1 LAFILYLRG
10 VYIPDQRSIVWN
22 DFLYRPEIEDS
33 WRKCRLITEKATNND
48 LNINKIMKFEEYQ
61 SEASQTALYPRR
73 MSNLEYP
80 TLGLAGE
87 AGEVA
92 NIVKKIQR
100 DFGGEI
106 TDETRLKLKDELGDV
121 LWYISACADELGLTL
136 TEIAEFNVEKLAK
149 RHNR

>member
-1 LAFILYLRG
+1 M
-10 VYIPDQRSIVWN
+10 
-22 DFLYRPEIEDS
+22 DF
-33 WRKCRLITEKATNND
+33 K
-48 LNINKIMKFEEYQ
+48 EYQ
-61 SEASQTALYPRR
+61 SNAKQTALYPNRLK
-73 MSNLEYP
+73 NLEYP

-100 DFGGEI
+100 DFGGVI
-106 TDETRLKLKDELGDV
+106 NDDTRAKLKDELGDV

-136 TEIAEFNVEKLAK
+136 DEIAEYNVEKLAR

>member
-1 LAFILYLRG
+1 MNF
-10 VYIPDQRSIVWN
+10 
-22 DFLYRPEIEDS
+22 ED
-33 WRKCRLITEKATNND
+33 
-48 LNINKIMKFEEYQ
+48 YQ
-61 SEASQTALYPRR
+61 SEASQTAHYPRR

-100 DFGGEI
+100 DNDGII
-106 TDETRLKLKDELGDV
+106 TDETRAKLKDELGDV

-136 TEIAEFNVEKLAK
+136 NEIAEFNVQKLAK
-149 RHNR
+149 RHNRAA

>member
-1 LAFILYLRG
+1 M
-10 VYIPDQRSIVWN
+10 N
-22 DFLYRPEIEDS
+22 
-33 WRKCRLITEKATNND
+33 
-48 LNINKIMKFEEYQ
+48 FEEYQ

-100 DFGGEI
+100 DNDGVI
-106 TDETRLKLKDELGDV
+106 TDEIRGKLKDELGDV

-136 TEIAEFNVEKLAK
+136 NEIAEFNVGKLAK
-149 RHNR
+149 RHNRAA

>member
-1 LAFILYLRG
+1 M
-10 VYIPDQRSIVWN
+10 N
-22 DFLYRPEIEDS
+22 
-33 WRKCRLITEKATNND
+33 
-48 LNINKIMKFEEYQ
+48 FEEYQ
-61 SEASQTALYPRR
+61 QEAKQTALYPNRLK
-73 MSNLEYP
+73 NLEYP

-106 TDETRLKLKDELGDV
+106 TGETRAKLKDELGDV

-136 TEIAEFNVEKLAK
+136 AEIAEYNVEKLAARHK
-149 RHNR
+149 RENGKRKI

>member
-1 LAFILYLRG
+1 M
-10 VYIPDQRSIVWN
+10 N
-22 DFLYRPEIEDS
+22 
-33 WRKCRLITEKATNND
+33 
-48 LNINKIMKFEEYQ
+48 FEEYQ
-61 SEASQTALYPRR
+61 AEAKQTALYPRR
-73 MSNLEYP
+73 LRNLEYP

-106 TDETRLKLKDELGDV
+106 TEETRQKLKDELGDV

-136 TEIAEFNVEKLAK
+136 AEIAEFNVEKLAK
-149 RHNR
+149 RHKR

>member
-1 LAFILYLRG
+1 M
-10 VYIPDQRSIVWN
+10 N
-22 DFLYRPEIEDS
+22 
-33 WRKCRLITEKATNND
+33 
-48 LNINKIMKFEEYQ
+48 FEEYQ
-61 SEASQTALYPRR
+61 TEASQTAHYPRR

-100 DFGGEI
+100 DHDGI
-106 TDETRLKLKDELGDV
+106 LTDETRGKLKDELGDV

-136 TEIAEFNVEKLAK
+136 QEIAEYNVNKLAK
-149 RHNR
+149 RHGR

>member
-1 LAFILYLRG
+1 MITTMNF
-10 VYIPDQRSIVWN
+10 
-22 DFLYRPEIEDS
+22 ED
-33 WRKCRLITEKATNND
+33 
-48 LNINKIMKFEEYQ
+48 YQ

-100 DFGGEI
+100 DHGGVI
-106 TDETRLKLKDELGDV
+106 NDDTRLKLKDELGDV

-136 TEIAEFNVEKLAK
+136 KEVAEFNVQKLAK
-149 RHNR
+149 RHGR

>member
-1 LAFILYLRG
+1 
-10 VYIPDQRSIVWN
+10 
-22 DFLYRPEIEDS
+22 
-33 WRKCRLITEKATNND
+33 
-48 LNINKIMKFEEYQ
+48 MKFEEYQ
-61 SEASQTALYPRR
+61 QEAKQTALYPRR
-73 MSNLEYP
+73 LQNLEYP

-106 TDETRLKLKDELGDV
+106 TDEIRAKLKDELGDV

-136 TEIAEFNVEKLAK
+136 TEIAEFNVGKLAK
-149 RHNR
+149 RHHRK

>member
-1 LAFILYLRG
+1 MNF
-10 VYIPDQRSIVWN
+10 
-22 DFLYRPEIEDS
+22 ED
-33 WRKCRLITEKATNND
+33 
-48 LNINKIMKFEEYQ
+48 YQ

-73 MSNLEYP
+73 LSNLEYP

-100 DFGGEI
+100 DNDGVL
-106 TDETRLKLKDELGDV
+106 TDEIRGKLKDELGDV

-136 TEIAEFNVEKLAK
+136 DEIAEFNVNKLAK
-149 RHNR
+149 RHNRAA

>member
-1 LAFILYLRG
+1 MNF
-10 VYIPDQRSIVWN
+10 
-22 DFLYRPEIEDS
+22 ED
-33 WRKCRLITEKATNND
+33 
-48 LNINKIMKFEEYQ
+48 YQ

-100 DFGGEI
+100 DHDGI
-106 TDETRLKLKDELGDV
+106 INDETRAKLKDELGDV
-121 LWYISACADELGLTL
+121 LWYISACADELGMTL
-136 TEIAEFNVEKLAK
+136 NEIAEFNVQKLAK
-149 RHNR
+149 RHNRAA